1 MSRLK
6 ELIEHLADSN
16 RTVLAH
22 VPGKGYVWVKVA
34 SLEDDMVT
42 LDPEKG
48 NRVIIHYTHFSIKQ
62 E

>member
-6 ELIEHLADSN
+6 ALIEHPAERN
-16 RTVLAH
+16 RTVLAY
-22 VPGKGYVWVKVA
+22 VPGKGYVWVRVV
-34 SLEDDMVT
+34 SIEDDMVT

-48 NRVIIHYTHFSIKQ
+48 NRIILHYTQFSIKQ

>member
-6 ELIEHLADSN
+6 ELIEQLAESN
-16 RTVLAH
+16 RTVLAY

-48 NRVIIHYTHFSIKQ
+48 NRVVLHYTRFSLKQ